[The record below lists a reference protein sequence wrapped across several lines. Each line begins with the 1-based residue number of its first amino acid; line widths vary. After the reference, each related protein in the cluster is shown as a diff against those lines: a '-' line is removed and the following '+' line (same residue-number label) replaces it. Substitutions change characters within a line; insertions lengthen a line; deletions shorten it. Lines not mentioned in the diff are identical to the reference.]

1 MQLNI
6 KGFVGLSED
15 GGYPDAL
22 SDMKWSCGGT
32 LHFQT
37 HTENGTVCC
46 ITFLPQY
53 HFQREYGKMIRGDTS
68 NELRYDSILLKTM
81 NMKRDGIHTYMYIY
95 TYMVLWGGIHRH
107 IQIHNHLHA
116 VHICTLTYTYY
127 IHIAYVYTHPCIYIY
142 AHVYYL
148 YIYT

>member
-1 MQLNI
+1 MGEMQLNI

-15 GGYPDAL
+15 GGYLDAL

-95 TYMVLWGGIHRH
+95 IHTWSCGGD
-107 IQIHNHLHA
+107 
-116 VHICTLTYTYY
+116 T
-127 IHIAYVYTHPCIYIY
+127 
-142 AHVYYL
+142 
-148 YIYT
+148 

>member
-1 MQLNI
+1 MGEMQLNI

-95 TYMVLWGGIHRH
+95 I
-107 IQIHNHLHA
+107 
-116 VHICTLTYTYY
+116 Y
-127 IHIAYVYTHPCIYIY
+127 IHGPVGGDT
-142 AHVYYL
+142 
-148 YIYT
+148 